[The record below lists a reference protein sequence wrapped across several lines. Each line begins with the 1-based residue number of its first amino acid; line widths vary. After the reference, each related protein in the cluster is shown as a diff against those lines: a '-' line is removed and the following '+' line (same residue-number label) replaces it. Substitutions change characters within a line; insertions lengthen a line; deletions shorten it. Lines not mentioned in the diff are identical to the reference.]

1 MNRTLDIKT
10 RFTILLAC
18 FSLGFIVYGGWSIKV
33 LREVRVT
40 GPIYERIVQS
50 KDLVADILP
59 PPEYII
65 ESYLV
70 AFQLQAVTEPQ
81 EQQALLQRMQALQED
96 YDTRHRFWLGQ
107 ALEPEL
113 KQAFLTDAHAAAQD
127 FYGVVQRQLIP
138 AARQQDRQAMTAAM
152 QSLRAH
158 YERHR
163 QAIDRVVDMA
173 NRRSAADETAARE
186 RIAAAGWQMP
196 AILLLSL
203 AAAVGVALHILR
215 QLFRQ
220 LGGDPTAAA
229 ELAGRI
235 AAGDLTAPIRLR
247 PGDSSSLLHA
257 MQSMRDSLALIV
269 SRARSAT
276 EAISSA
282 STQIASGNH
291 DLAAR
296 TSAQAGSLEQTTAS
310 MQGLTSTVEQNAGL
324 AQQASELAGAASE
337 TARRGGD
344 VVAQV
349 VQTMGAI
356 NAQSRRIADITG
368 VIDGIAFQTNILA
381 LNAAVEAARAGEQ
394 GRGFA
399 VVASEVRTLAQRSAA
414 AAKEIKAL
422 IGDSVQQ
429 VAAGSALADQAG
441 DTMHDVV
448 ASIERVAGIMT
459 DITQASRHQNGGI
472 SQVHDALRQMDAA
485 THQNAAL
492 VEQAAAAAQSMRA
505 QAGQLVEVVSVF
517 RLGGESPAPLPPA
530 APVAQEAPP
539 PANVRRLRAA

>member
-1 MNRTLDIKT
+1 MRTPDIKT

-18 FSLGFIVYGGWSIKV
+18 FALGFMIYGAWSIKL

-40 GPIYERIVQS
+40 GPIYDRIVQS

-70 AFQLQAVTEPQ
+70 TFQLQASSDPAEQ
-81 EQQALLQRMQALQED
+81 ERLMQRIQALQAE
-96 YDTRHRFWLGQ
+96 YDTRHKFWLEQ

-113 KQAFLTDAHAAAQD
+113 KQAYLHDAHTPAQA
-127 FYGVVQRQLIP
+127 FYGVVQKEFLP
-138 AARQQDRQAMTAAM
+138 AIRKQDKEAATAAM
-152 QSLRAH
+152 ARLHGH
-158 YERHR
+158 YEQHR

-173 NRRSAADETAARE
+173 NKRSATDETAARE
-186 RIAAAGWQMP
+186 RIEAASWQMP

-203 AAAVGVALHILR
+203 AAGVGVAVHILR

-220 LGGDPTAAA
+220 LGGDPAAAA
-229 ELAGRI
+229 ELADRI
-235 AAGDLTAPIRLR
+235 ASGDLTAPIRLR

-257 MQSMRDSLALIV
+257 MQEMRDNLALIV

-282 STQIASGNH
+282 SSQIASGNQ
-291 DLAAR
+291 DLATR
-296 TSAQAGSLEQTTAS
+296 TSEQAGSLEQTTAS
-310 MQGLTSTVEQNAGL
+310 MHGLTSTVEQNAGL
-324 AQQASELAGAASE
+324 AQQANQLADAASE

-344 VVAQV
+344 VVSQV

-356 NAQSRRIADITG
+356 NASSRRIADIIG

-399 VVASEVRTLAQRSAA
+399 VVASEVRSLAQRSAA
-414 AAKEIKAL
+414 AAKEIKEL

-429 VAAGSALADQAG
+429 VVAGSALADQAG
-441 DTMHDVV
+441 ATMQDVV
-448 ASIERVAGIMT
+448 ASIERVAGIMN
-459 DITQASRHQNGGI
+459 DITQASHHQNGGI
-472 SQVHDALRQMDAA
+472 AQVHDALRQMDAA

-492 VEQAAAAAQSMRA
+492 VEQASAAAQSMQA
-505 QAGQLVEVVSVF
+505 QAGQLVDVVSVF
-517 RLGGESPAPLPPA
+517 RLND
-530 APVAQEAPP
+530 EAPP
-539 PANVRRLRAA
+539 ARPVATSPAARPDVPRLRAA